1 MAENPHGIYADYPFG
16 KAALARLAPLPENFV
31 LCEAELLGEGNGMK
45 VTGAVYR
52 AAKSGPNK
60 GKLTIKVPGTQQVVY
75 LSVEEIKKFD
85 PDSTSSTS
93 LAPKVNS
100 SMGGMTG
107 AGLIGAERLRQM
119 SEEGWS
125 IQHDDQHGP
134 VVLESAALS
143 YRDAQ
148 DASSPQPAFWPWSAE
163 WWKPKE
169 RQRNLERA
177 GALYQ
182 AAADAAERAGDYEL
196 RNNLL
201 GHVESCSILLDS
213 IISADTVK

>member
-1 MAENPHGIYADYPFG
+1 MSDSENPHGIFADFPFG

-31 LCEAELLGEGNGMK
+31 LYEAENLGKGNGMK
-45 VTGAVYR
+45 VTGAVFR
-52 AAKSGPNK
+52 AAKRGPNR
-60 GKLTIKVPGTQQVVY
+60 GKLTIMIPGTKKVVY
-75 LSVEEIKKFD
+75 LSVEETKKYD
-85 PDSTSSTS
+85 PDTTSQ
-93 LAPKVNS
+93 APKVNT

-125 IQHDDQHGP
+125 IQHDDRHGP
-134 VVLESAALS
+134 VVLASAALS

-148 DASSPQPAFWPWSAE
+148 DANSPQPAFWPWSPE
-163 WWKPKE
+163 WWKPKG

-182 AAADAAERAGDYEL
+182 AAADAAERAGDYER
-196 RNNLL
+196 RNDLL
-201 GHVESCSILLDS
+201 EHVENCSILLDS
-213 IISADTVK
+213 IISTDTVK

>member
-1 MAENPHGIYADYPFG
+1 MAENPHGMYADYPFG
-16 KAALARLAPLPENFV
+16 KAALARLAPLPDNFV
-31 LCEAELLGEGNGMK
+31 LCEAELLGAGNGMK

-60 GKLTIKVPGTQQVVY
+60 GMLTIKVPGTQKVVY
-75 LSVEEIKKFD
+75 LSVEEIKKHD
-85 PDSTSSTS
+85 PDTS
-93 LAPKVNS
+93 LAHNVNK
-100 SMGGMTG
+100 SMADMTG
-107 AGLIGAERLRQM
+107 AGLIGAERRRQM

-125 IQHDDQHGP
+125 NQHDDQHGS
-134 VVLESAALS
+134 VVLALAALS

-148 DASSPQPAFWPWSAE
+148 DANSPQPVFWPWSPE
-163 WWKPKE
+163 WWKPKG

-182 AAADAAERAGDYEL
+182 AAADAAERAGDYER
-196 RNNLL
+196 RNDLL

>member
-31 LCEAELLGEGNGMK
+31 LYEAELLGEGNGMK
-45 VTGAVYR
+45 VTGAVFR
-52 AAKSGPNK
+52 AAKRGPKK
-60 GKLTIKVPGTQQVVY
+60 GKLTIMVPGTKEVVY
-75 LSVEEIKKFD
+75 LSVEEINKYD
-85 PDSTSSTS
+85 P
-93 LAPKVNS
+93 
-100 SMGGMTG
+100 MTG
-107 AGLIGAERLRQM
+107 AGRIGAERLRQM

-163 WWKPKE
+163 WWKPKG

-182 AAADAAERAGDYEL
+182 AAADAAERAGDYER